1 MYVENL
7 GSRSPQ
13 PTLPIYE
20 DVRVV
25 PDSSTLEPL
34 QESAPGHN
42 ESPTTT
48 VPPVAVEGSERHL
61 NVPPPPPPPP
71 PNLSPQCEAD
81 SIHIYALPIHKDA
94 RRAADSSLVSTPEP
108 SQEPAPDHDNSPT
121 TTVPPD
127 PRRVSDIHPNAP
139 PHHAPLSLLPHS
151 LLCPLS
157 SPQCEV
163 DSSVSAYAVTSVST
177 SSATPPPPAADG
189 VVYAEPK
196 GFKNPQV
203 L

>member
-1 MYVENL
+1 MCHTLHL

-34 QESAPGHN
+34 QESAP

-48 VPPVAVEGSERHL
+48 VPPVAVEGSDMHL
-61 NVPPPPPPPP
+61 NVPPPLP

-81 SIHIYALPIHKDA
+81 SVHIYALPICKDT
-94 RRAADSSLVSTPEP
+94 RRAVDSSPVSTPEP

-121 TTVPPD
+121 TTVAPD
-127 PRRVSDIHPNAP
+127 PGHISDVHPNTPSHLASI
-139 PHHAPLSLLPHS
+139 SLPLPHS
-151 LLCPLS
+151 LLCPLPS
-157 SPQCEV
+157 QCEV
-163 DSSVSAYAVTSVST
+163 DSSVLAYAVISVST

-203 L
+203 LC